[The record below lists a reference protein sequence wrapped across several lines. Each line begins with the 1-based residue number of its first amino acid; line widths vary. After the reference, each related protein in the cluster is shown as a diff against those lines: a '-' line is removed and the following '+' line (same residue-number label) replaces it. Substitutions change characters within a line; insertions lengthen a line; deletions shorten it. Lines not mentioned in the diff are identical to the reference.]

1 MNFHILTL
9 FPEMFKGPFSE
20 SLLQKAQEKK
30 ILLINLI
37 DIRSF
42 ATDKHN
48 KADDTTYGGGPGMV
62 MKLEPILKAIENI
75 SHNHKNPR
83 IIFMTPSGEKFTQE
97 KAKELSM
104 ENNIVVLCGHYE
116 NIDQRILENIVT
128 DEISMG
134 DYVLTGGEI
143 PAMALVD
150 CVARLIPGVV
160 KEEESVKNESF
171 YDNLLDFPSYTKP
184 EEYNGM
190 KIPEMLKSGH
200 HKKIREWRR
209 KESLKSTFFR
219 RPDLLAKANLTKE
232 DRKILEEII
241 QNMGKEP

>member
-1 MNFHILTL
+1 
-9 FPEMFKGPFSE
+9 
-20 SLLQKAQEKK
+20 
-30 ILLINLI
+30 
-37 DIRSF
+37 
-42 ATDKHN
+42 
-48 KADDTTYGGGPGMV
+48 
-62 MKLEPILKAIENI
+62 
-75 SHNHKNPR
+75 
-83 IIFMTPSGEKFTQE
+83 
-97 KAKELSM
+97 M